1 MVEKAPPSK
10 ATPSKRKVS
19 ESAEGA
25 ATPRKRATPRKKSVG
40 TSSTE
45 AVPRRTPRKT
55 PVKTTP
61 GKGRGR
67 KSLSLTSDSNQ
78 LEAKVGC
85 GADSASPAKIIAP
98 APVFATLPSSSHAGI
113 RHIIAAGVT
122 VVLSAAAG
130 WFVCRLACGSS
141 ETPKV
146 CRSVGCAFSLC
157 FPDALCTKSMRFK
170 GPRLTNSLRKM
181 AGAPSLASRP
191 PVLEVKKKE
200 VVDKIRQRMESK
212 LVFA

>member
-1 MVEKAPPSK
+1 MAKAGRSMVEKAPPSK

-113 RHIIAAGVT
+113 RHIIAA

-141 ETPKV
+141 ETP
-146 CRSVGCAFSLC
+146 
-157 FPDALCTKSMRFK
+157 
-170 GPRLTNSLRKM
+170 KM